1 MGGRGGLLVD
11 GWLRWS
17 GAARMVIEVRPAAHE
32 FSYSLFGSI
41 IVANSLPEPTVTTS
55 HSTVAFCPFSL
66 GSCLSLNGCGSV

>member
-1 MGGRGGLLVD
+1 
-11 GWLRWS
+11 
-17 GAARMVIEVRPAAHE
+17 MVIEVRPAAHE